1 MTLWVLKVG
10 TSLLR
15 GNSEESTEKII
26 DSYSQCI
33 AASKSRGDSLILV
46 TSGAVGVGCHQLK
59 IKERPEDL
67 TNLQAVAAVGQVHLI
82 YY

>member
-26 DSYSQCI
+26 DSIEQ
-33 AASKSRGDSLILV
+33 
-46 TSGAVGVGCHQLK
+46 
-59 IKERPEDL
+59 
-67 TNLQAVAAVGQVHLI
+67 
-82 YY
+82 